1 MQSYHFQP
9 RDLQDLA
16 MNLCSKLVSLT
27 SNECHQKHTIML
39 ILQAVAD
46 ALDTQVDEQKVGG
59 RVDDFGAVYR
69 CIVVLFE

>member
-1 MQSYHFQP
+1 M
-9 RDLQDLA
+9 
-16 MNLCSKLVSLT
+16 LV
-27 SNECHQKHTIML
+27 
-39 ILQAVAD
+39 LQAVAD